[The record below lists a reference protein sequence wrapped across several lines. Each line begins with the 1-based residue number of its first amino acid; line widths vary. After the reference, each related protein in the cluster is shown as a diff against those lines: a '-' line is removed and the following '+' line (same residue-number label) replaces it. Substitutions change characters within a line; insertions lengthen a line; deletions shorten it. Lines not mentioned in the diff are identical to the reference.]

1 MKKRFGSRV
10 VWLSLTAVIL
20 FFNTPIPL
28 YAGGGVSYLYE
39 PLLAQVVELEELD
52 SENRNYEMVP
62 YNLME
67 DPSLL
72 QGEVLQASG
81 SSPITSDCKGT
92 TLTDGVF
99 VCSEFRHT
107 ENVSGSGSG
116 LTFSKDCPVTVTFAT
131 YPAFF
136 YGRDVDGDNRYVP
149 FNPQDPRQEIEWSDF
164 ANVGIQRGAN
174 ASAVEGEN
182 MYPDPDVRQGYRNVL
197 PPNAGDELLE
207 GVDLKERTVTN
218 ASFSIS
224 GGDAEMTQGEPTRI
238 GTDPCEEDPS
248 KEGSLACPSGK
259 FSYYQTEGIASAY
272 LPPDPEKKIGRPQA
286 GETVCYA
293 VEEVKYKLACINGED
308 LLFGWTVRFEGILEN
323 IQCRIEGNCLENVR
337 VVINTDSLLGTNE
350 GCEEPCMDFAQD
362 LYISS
367 MNAPN
372 TGGSCSSYGEGMNS
386 PCWEDSYIGTP
397 GMCRVCGKLTP
408 CTLLW
413 KNWIKTEYEWMRAEI
428 GPCDPDEN
436 PYCEWEGY
444 WEEVK
449 RNTKGIAIGT

>member
-1 MKKRFGSRV
+1 M
-10 VWLSLTAVIL
+10 WLSLAALML
-20 FFNTPIPL
+20 FFNTAVPL

-39 PLLAQVVELEELD
+39 PLLSQIVELEQLD
-52 SENRNYEMVP
+52 SGNRNYEMVP
-62 YNLME
+62 YNIME
-67 DPSLL
+67 NPSLL

-81 SSPITSDCKGT
+81 SSPVTADCEGT
-92 TLTDGVF
+92 TLTEGEF

-107 ENVSGSGSG
+107 ENVSESGSG
-116 LTFSKDCPVTVTFAT
+116 DTFSKDCPVTVAFAT

-136 YGRDVDGDNRYVP
+136 FGRDVDGDNRYIP
-149 FNPQDPRQEIEWSDF
+149 FNPQDRRQKVEWSDF
-164 ANVGIQRGAN
+164 ANVGMQRGAN

-182 MYPDPDVRQGYRNVL
+182 MYPASDIREGYRNVL
-197 PPNAGDELLE
+197 PPNAGDDVLE
-207 GVDLKERTVTN
+207 GQDLKERTVTK
-218 ASFSIS
+218 AAFSTS

-248 KEGSLACPSGK
+248 EEGAEACPSGK
-259 FSYYQTEGIASAY
+259 LSFVTTEEATYGFM
-272 LPPDPEKKIGRPQA
+272 PPDPEKRAGRPQGA
-286 GETVCYA
+286 ETVCYV
-293 VEEVKYKLACINGED
+293 VENVKYQIACINELD
-308 LLFGWTVRFEGILEN
+308 LLFGWVMRFQGILEN

-337 VVINTDSLLGTNE
+337 VVIDTDSLLGTNE
-350 GCEEPCMDFAQD
+350 GCEEPCMDFSHD

-367 MNAPN
+367 MNPPN

-397 GMCRVCGKLTP
+397 GFCRVCGKLTP

-413 KNWIKTEYEWMRAEI
+413 KNWIKTDYEWMKAGI
-428 GPCDPDEN
+428 GPCDPEEN

-449 RNTKGIAIGT
+449 RGTRGISLGT